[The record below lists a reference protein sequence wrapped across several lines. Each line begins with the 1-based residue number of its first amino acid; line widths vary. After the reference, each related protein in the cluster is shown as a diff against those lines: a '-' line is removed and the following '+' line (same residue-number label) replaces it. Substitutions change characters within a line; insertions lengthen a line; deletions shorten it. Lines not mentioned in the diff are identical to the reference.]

1 VPGDRSTDRV
11 DPARPEEPSMITL
24 SGTRRGLAAIAVGLL
39 ALTACSGTVTKEDV
53 AKSIMDQLQKQS
65 VDAQGVTCPNDLQA
79 AVGQT
84 VRCSFTVG
92 GQPVDAIATVT
103 SVDGSNVKYDITTE
117 ARPIAKDLLAKKVSE
132 QVQQQANLQVDS
144 ATCDSDLQPMVNASA
159 ACTIVSAGKPL
170 QLTITVTKVNGGL
183 INFSIKQV

>member
-1 VPGDRSTDRV
+1 
-11 DPARPEEPSMITL
+11 MITL

-39 ALTACSGTVTKEDV
+39 ALTACSGSVTKEDV

-65 VDAQGVTCPNDLQA
+65 IDAQGVICPNDLQA

-84 VRCSFTVG
+84 VRCSFMVG

-117 ARPIAKDLLAKKVSE
+117 ARPIGKDLLARKITE
-132 QVQQQANLQVDS
+132 QVSQQTRLRVDT
-144 ATCDSDLQPMVNASA
+144 ATCDADLQPRLNAVTICTLMSA
-159 ACTIVSAGKPL
+159 DKPMNV
-170 QLTITVTKVNGGL
+170 TVTVTKVSGGL
-183 INFSIKQV
+183 IKYSIKRA